1 MPKSMKTERKPI
13 PREKGLDDIPTRK
26 IWDINDPNAPKP
38 ITKEQLEAWKIK
50 QEKKNKKVR
59 NGHLYTAITPDKKP
73 FVAKDG
79 EKLV

>member
-1 MPKSMKTERKPI
+1 MPKSMKTERKPT

-38 ITKEQLEAWKIK
+38 ITKGQLEAWKAK